1 VLNEYLDP
9 EIGAALSETR
19 NIMNTSQAAMD
30 AIEAPSLQIE
40 PGVLEG
46 MIPFKPAERDDVW
59 IEMFE
64 RVKNA

>member
-1 VLNEYLDP
+1 MD
-9 EIGAALSETR
+9 
-19 NIMNTSQAAMD
+19 NIEK
-30 AIEAPSLQIE
+30 EALQIE

-46 MIPFKPAERDDVW
+46 MIPFKPAEKDDAW